1 MAHPDLPSHPTYND
15 SNPLLDPST
24 ASLGADQDDEGGQLD
39 RRGDTARRGSLLNGH
54 HVRGSSEDTIL
65 PALTSVSTLV
75 DSLSLSDRFCTVSQ
89 SDVPSA
95 DDLHDHT
102 DNQPPKRQSAQRTR
116 NIIPEALLELDN
128 SRVSHQDGQKRQI
141 DGDAH
146 GNDKQ
151 QSKRIKTGNEG
162 AMKVHTLN
170 DDEDSD
176 LTDLSDEEEEEEEE
190 AKMTDSKATDDTRDS
205 SPAPEEAPEEVSHCQ
220 DLEYQLPSYGSIST
234 LF

>member
-1 MAHPDLPSHPTYND
+1 M
-15 SNPLLDPST
+15 
-24 ASLGADQDDEGGQLD
+24 
-39 RRGDTARRGSLLNGH
+39 
-54 HVRGSSEDTIL
+54 
-65 PALTSVSTLV
+65 
-75 DSLSLSDRFCTVSQ
+75 
-89 SDVPSA
+89 PSA

-128 SRVSHQDGQKRQI
+128 ARVSHQDGQKRQI

-151 QSKRIKTGNEG
+151 QSKRIKIGNEG
-162 AMKVHTLN
+162 AMKVHTLD

-176 LTDLSDEEEEEEEE
+176 LTDLSDEEEAEEEE

-205 SPAPEEAPEEVSHCQ
+205 SPAPEEAPGEVSHRQ
-220 DLEYQLPSYGSIST
+220 IEVSTSLLWFYLNAVLVGRKRVSTRLVPTASIRGT
-234 LF
+234 HRK